1 MNDNMTCGIGNP
13 ARSAVPDNLEDALVY
28 IKVLESRL
36 AAEQATE
43 KSFSL
48 TQGGLLFI
56 LDHVNDALFFIDAT
70 TGIIRG
76 VSRAGCSLL
85 GLARESL
92 VGRHQTELHPVE
104 DRAFCAAQFRECV
117 RMAET
122 GQATQ
127 SLSVTV
133 LRADGSRITGRMA
146 VIMASCAGERLVCC
160 VFNSP
165 ALHGLLGSGLQ
176 ESEAYFAQSLP
187 GVGDGAWSWNPQ
199 TGDVYVSRQW
209 EALLGYAPGEVKA
222 TFKEPKALLHPDDR
236 DRVLGVVGDCAR
248 GLTQSFSLE
257 YRLRGKD
264 GAYRWVHG
272 RGGPVRDASGRVM
285 LVAGSTSD
293 ITARKEAELALRE
306 SEERF
311 RLLSQHSP
319 DGIIV
324 HDAQGRILEVNERAC
339 QDLGYEA
346 DALRRMNI
354 TDIGTTRSPETL
366 LDFWANHPLGEFTL
380 LSTARRK
387 DGTCYPAEIKGVVFE
402 ERGRRLFLATG
413 RDQTERLRQEQ
424 ALAAARDAAEAANRA
439 KTEFLA
445 SMSHEIRTPMN
456 IILGMAELLGEQAA
470 TPAQQQFVAAIEG
483 SGQMLLRLLNDIL
496 DLSRIEADRIELRR
510 EAFCP
515 AELVGDVC
523 RTMAVAAAQNG
534 LELAT
539 VLGEDLPAVAES
551 DADRVRQVLV
561 NLIWN
566 AVKFTGV
573 GRIEVRL
580 AHQVETNGRSWLH
593 FAVADT
599 GPGIPPELLSR
610 IFDPFTRGEGHSA
623 DQHCGAGLGL
633 AISKRLVELMGG
645 VIAIDSIPGRG
656 ATFSFT
662 LPTGTPVGT
671 PVGMTAGLAPAGTS
685 IAESGARY
693 GQPAGSS
700 RDGADRRWRILV
712 AEDSE
717 ANQELLRLFLD
728 DQPYELVMAASG
740 QEAVDAFAR
749 ERFDAVLMD
758 VEMPGMSGLDAA
770 KAIRRLETAAGAP
783 PTPLALLTAH
793 AFSEYEARGRQAGC
807 DGFLTKPIRKAH
819 LLASLGKLIAVGRLD

>member
-1 MNDNMTCGIGNP
+1 MNDNKINDIGNA
-13 ARSAVPDNLEDALVY
+13 ARSAVPDNLEDALAY
-28 IKVLESRL
+28 IKILESRL
-36 AAEQATE
+36 AAEQAKE
-43 KSFSL
+43 KSISL
-48 TQGGLLFI
+48 TQDGLLFI
-56 LDHVNDALFFIDAT
+56 LDHINDALFFIDAA
-70 TGIIRG
+70 TGIIRD

-92 VGRHQTELHPVE
+92 VGRLQTELHPV
-104 DRAFCAAQFRECV
+104 DDWAFCAAQFRECV
-117 RMAET
+117 RRAET

-127 SLSVTV
+127 SLPVTV
-133 LRADGSRITGRMA
+133 LRADGSRMTGRMA
-146 VIMASCAGERLVCC
+146 VLMAFCAGDRLACC

-187 GVGDGAWSWNPQ
+187 YVGDGAWSWNPDS
-199 TGDVYVSRQW
+199 GEVYLSWQW
-209 EALLGYAPGEVKA
+209 AALLGYAPGEVKGSI
-222 TFKEPKALLHPDDR
+222 EDSKALLHPDDR
-236 DRVLGVVGDCAR
+236 DMVLGVVGDCGR
-248 GLTQSFSLE
+248 GLTPSFSLE

-272 RGGPVRDASGRVM
+272 RGGPVRDASGRVR
-285 LVAGSTSD
+285 LVAGATSD
-293 ITARKEAELALRE
+293 ITARKGAELALRE

-311 RLLSQHSP
+311 RLLAQHSP

-324 HDAQGRILEVNERAC
+324 HDAQGRILEANARAC

-346 DALRRMNI
+346 EALRRMNI
-354 TDIGTTRSPETL
+354 NDITNTRPLGAL
-366 LDFWANHPLGEFTL
+366 LDFWANHPLGEFSL
-380 LSTARRK
+380 QSIARRK
-387 DGTCYPAEIKGVVFE
+387 DGTCYPVELKGVVFE
-402 ERGRRLFLATG
+402 ERGRRLFLVTG
-413 RDQTERLRQEQ
+413 RDQTERLRQERV
-424 ALAAARDAAEAANRA
+424 LAAARDAAEAANQA

-470 TPAQQQFVAAIEG
+470 TPAQEQLVAAIES

-496 DLSRIEADRIELRR
+496 DLSRIEADRVELRR
-510 EAFCP
+510 EPFCP
-515 AELVGDVC
+515 GELVGDVC
-523 RTMAVAAAQNG
+523 RTMAVAAAQNS
-534 LELAT
+534 LELTT
-539 VLGEDLPAVAES
+539 VFGDDLPAVAEN

-566 AVKFTGV
+566 AVKFTGA

-580 AHQVETNGRSWLH
+580 AHQVETDGRSWLH

-610 IFDPFTRGEGHSA
+610 IFDPFTRGESSSA

-662 LPTGTPVGT
+662 LPTGTTVGT
-671 PVGMTAGLAPAGTS
+671 TGGLATAGTS
-685 IAESGARY
+685 VAESSARY
-693 GQPAGSS
+693 GRPARSS
-700 RDGADRRWRILV
+700 RDGDDRRWRILA

-717 ANQELLRLFLD
+717 ANQELLRLFLE
-728 DQPYELVMAASG
+728 DQPYELVMTASG

-758 VEMPGMSGLDAA
+758 VEMPGMNGLEAT
-770 KAIRRLETAAGAP
+770 KAIRRLETSDGATR
-783 PTPLALLTAH
+783 TPLALLTAH
-793 AFSEYEARGRQAGC
+793 AFSEYETRGRQAGC

-819 LLASLGKLIAVGRLD
+819 LLGSLGKLIAVGRLD